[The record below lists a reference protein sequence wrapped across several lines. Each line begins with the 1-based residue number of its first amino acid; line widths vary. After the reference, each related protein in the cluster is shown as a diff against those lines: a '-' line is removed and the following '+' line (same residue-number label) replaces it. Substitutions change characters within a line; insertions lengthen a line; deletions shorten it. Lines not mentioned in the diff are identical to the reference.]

1 MNARKLMKRCSTS
14 IVIREIKNENHNKI
28 PLEKPVISYKV
39 KHTSLRPNNS
49 TPWYLLK
56 RTENKASK
64 RLEALFI
71 IIPTGN
77 GPREYINWQDGT
89 LLSHKNEQTAD
100 TCNTEMKFKITLSER
115 SLTQMST
122 YCIIPFI

>member
-1 MNARKLMKRCSTS
+1 MLKKHMKRCSTS
-14 IVIREIKNENHNKI
+14 LVIREIKNENHNKI

-56 RTENKASK
+56 RTKNKASK

-71 IIPTGN
+71 IILTGN
-77 GPREYINWQDGT
+77 GPREYINWQDGI
-89 LLSHKNEQTAD
+89 LLSHKTEQTTD
-100 TCNTEMKFKITLSER
+100 MCNIQMKFRIILSER